1 MDSPSATV
9 ALSTSVVISI
19 LAMVLVIYTVDT
31 PINTFYIPVIAYAIT
46 VVMSMIYQYAICST
60 VSPVGV
66 AISNLSVLISVG
78 AAVSVLFVETLPILR
93 WIFGESQNA
102 NPATGLP
109 YEEKDY
115 KIQFFSNI
123 VKAVI
128 PSYVQD
134 STKQGFVYSYWVFW
148 MTLLPYYFTVSIQG
162 FCK

>member
-9 ALSTSVVISI
+9 ALTTSIVISI
-19 LAMVLVIYTVDT
+19 VAMVIVIYTIDT
-31 PINTFYIPVIAYAIT
+31 PINTFFIPVIAYVIT
-46 VVMSMIYQYAICST
+46 LFMSMIYQYAICST
-60 VSPVGV
+60 TSPVGV
-66 AISNLSVLISVG
+66 GISNLSVLLCVG
-78 AAVSVLFVETLPILR
+78 AAVSVLYLETLPILR
-93 WIFGESQNA
+93 WIFGESQQA
-102 NPATGLP
+102 NPATGLA

-128 PSYVQD
+128 PAYVQD
-134 STKQGFVYSYWVFW
+134 STKQGFVYLYWTFW